1 MTVEGAIN
9 ASNLSF
15 AGNISAHQVIG
26 FVSLITVSFLTLGV
40 NVVFLLSINSNLYLP
55 HILPQTRCMVTSLVF
70 NELVE
75 VVLVTVLG
83 SLATLIGF
91 LPYGESF
98 CGIQAVVWG
107 SLGQHRTL
115 IIIMIAF
122 ERYVDTMCPSTFGPI
137 AAQRISHI
145 SCIFSW
151 LLAFVIYSLTSL
163 PFVTGRDVIVNPNG
177 PSYCDATYYFR
188 FVPMIAAC
196 IRYFPAALFSLYI
209 FGTIFN

>member
-98 CGIQAVVWG
+98 CGIQ
-107 SLGQHRTL
+107 
-115 IIIMIAF
+115 
-122 ERYVDTMCPSTFGPI
+122 
-137 AAQRISHI
+137 ISHI

-209 FGTIFN
+209 FGTIFNIGRRKKLGSKELKSDVTKFLQDGKLCPPVSSM